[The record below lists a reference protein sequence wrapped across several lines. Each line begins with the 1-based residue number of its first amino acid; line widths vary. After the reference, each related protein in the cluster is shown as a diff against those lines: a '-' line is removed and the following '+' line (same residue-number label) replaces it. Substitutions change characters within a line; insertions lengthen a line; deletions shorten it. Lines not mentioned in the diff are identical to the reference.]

1 VRDQTES
8 DVVELH
14 DALLLSVTVD
24 WQARSLELRFRA
36 VTGPAMIVAY
46 GLTLLHA
53 PRIEPWGPS
62 DSVLEIVR
70 SPEPVGDGVH
80 LVLKMQSG
88 DDIVVDAAEI
98 TDPRRT

>member
-1 VRDQTES
+1 MSDETEWN
-8 DVVELH
+8 VVELH
-14 DALLLSVTVD
+14 DAVLLSMTVD
-24 WQARSLELRFRA
+24 WQARSLELQFRA
-36 VTGPAMIVAY
+36 ATGPAMIVAY

-70 SPEPVGDGVH
+70 SIELDGDGVH

-88 DDIVVDAAEI
+88 DDIVVEAAEI
-98 TDPRRT
+98 TDPRHT